1 MVGMSNLWPLYL
13 RLLGS
18 STTKNYRPV
27 RRPTI
32 HSNLNHRVVEH
43 HKEFGLFS
51 DFHHGFRP
59 FQSTLDLPTAASD
72 IIASAFDR
80 SVTWY
85 VTVARDISKG
95 FYSYRVWHTG
105 LFQKLIFYGISGWSF
120 VFIFSV
126 LCNNRLWLNLD
137 LESL

>member
-1 MVGMSNLWPLYL
+1 MVGMSNPWPLYL

-43 HKEFGLFS
+43 RKECGLFS

-59 FQSTLDLPTAASD
+59 FQSTLGLLTATSD
-72 IIASAFDR
+72 TIAIAFDR
-80 SVTWY
+80 SVT
-85 VTVARDISKG
+85 
-95 FYSYRVWHTG
+95 
-105 LFQKLIFYGISGWSF
+105 
-120 VFIFSV
+120 
-126 LCNNRLWLNLD
+126 
-137 LESL
+137 